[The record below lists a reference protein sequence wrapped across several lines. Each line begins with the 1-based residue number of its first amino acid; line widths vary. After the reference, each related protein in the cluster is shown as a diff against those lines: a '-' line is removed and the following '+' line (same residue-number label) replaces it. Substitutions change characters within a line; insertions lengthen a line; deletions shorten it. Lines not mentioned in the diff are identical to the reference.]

1 MLIQKILISPKVSE
15 KIKCKHGL
23 DPIVTK
29 DILEGNR
36 YIEKVVEITTWL
48 SDYVQMA
55 ILQYFLNMKRE
66 SLRSKPH
73 TRHQIGRLIFIRERE
88 DDYEIQ
94 EERN

>member
-36 YIEKVVEITTWL
+36 YIEKVGGNN
-48 SDYVQMA
+48 YMA
-55 ILQYFLNMKRE
+55 IGLCSTGYITVFFEYEAGIAEIKTAYKASDWQIDLYKRK
-66 SLRSKPH
+66 RS
-73 TRHQIGRLIFIRERE
+73 
-88 DDYEIQ
+88 
-94 EERN
+94 